1 MYPEAI
7 AAFQRAIKIS
17 GPTTSDQ
24 IFLCRA
30 YAKAGER
37 GQAKALLKQLE
48 TTKEHV
54 SHAEL
59 AVLYSALG
67 ERDKA
72 FAALERAYAAH
83 DYQLQYLGYPE
94 FDSLRS
100 DPRFQELIR
109 RVGLPP

>member
-1 MYPEAI
+1 
-7 AAFQRAIKIS
+7 
-17 GPTTSDQ
+17 
-24 IFLCRA
+24 
-30 YAKAGER
+30 
-37 GQAKALLKQLE
+37 
-48 TTKEHV
+48 
-54 SHAEL
+54 
-59 AVLYSALG
+59 VLYSALG